1 MKTGMKH
8 LARAVT
14 VSLALLAAPMLGSG
28 CSPAWVVVRQG
39 APNPFSATSEF
50 ALEPVRFD
58 GLRVGDKPE
67 ADYLASKE
75 PQQKEAWRNDL
86 IQINQHFAASLV
98 QSAAGLKVSP
108 DPAAAPGPF
117 LIKPH
122 VFWVEP
128 GYYAAIASQ
137 AATVDAT
144 VTITDPQGAPIDEFR
159 VHVVSPVNLVM
170 GVPTNPSV
178 TDRFRECGQKLGEV
192 VAQYLKARTRPQ
204 K

>member
-1 MKTGMKH
+1 MKIGTKA
-8 LARAVT
+8 LLRALS
-14 VSLALLAAPMLGSG
+14 VSLALLAVPALGSG
-28 CSPAWVVVRQG
+28 CGPSWTVVRQA
-39 APNPFSATSEF
+39 APNPMSATSEF
-50 ALEPVRFD
+50 AIEPVRFD

-67 ADYLASKE
+67 ADYLAGKE
-75 PQQKEAWRNDL
+75 DQQKEAWRNDL
-86 IQINQHFAASLV
+86 VQVNQHFQASLI
-98 QSAAGLKVSP
+98 QSASGLKLTQGP
-108 DPAAAPGPF
+108 PAAPGPF
-117 LIKPH
+117 VIKPH

-137 AATVDAT
+137 AATVDASI
-144 VTITDPQGAPIDEFR
+144 TITDAQGAPIDEFR

-192 VAQYLKARTRPQ
+192 VAAYLKARTRPG